1 MTAHQYPTYTLR
13 QTFDRL
19 PACAKHRYRALQQ
32 MRDDA
37 AALERSALGKI
48 QLLEGETSDLII
60 RLRSVDSAEV
70 DTVNSIRE
78 ELATLAG
85 DIGRIDQERVKRQG
99 LRANT
104 EQVLAYLN
112 EFVTTQLGLDR
123 AGADASGFRAVTVE
137 LDPSDREDPRSAL
150 LAVRN
155 EIATIKAE
163 IVALRHAPLPGPEIA
178 AKLTADIDRLAAL
191 GAPQMDFG
199 NGQVKLTFSDD
210 NRFAAPGAALAAPTG
225 SASRLVAWLF
235 RDELVAKVT
244 AGVDEI
250 VGVSLSERE
259 QRSGEL
265 QRRLL
270 LLDHREEALVVYL
283 LDQNVEVHRR
293 PGCSGLAL
301 LGIGIAYDT
310 PAESEPLP
318 IAAE

>member
-1 MTAHQYPTYTLR
+1 MTVHQYPTYTLR

-60 RLRSVDSAEV
+60 RLRSVDPAEV

-123 AGADASGFRAVTVE
+123 AGADASHFRPVVVE
-137 LDPSDREDPRSAL
+137 LDDAEREDPRSAL
-150 LAVRN
+150 QRTRA
-155 EIATIKAE
+155 EITAIRSE

-178 AKLTADIDRLAAL
+178 ARLTADIDRLAAL
-191 GAPQMDFG
+191 GAPQMDFS
-199 NGQVKLTFSDD
+199 NGQVRLSFADD
-210 NRFAAPGAALAAPTG
+210 NKYAAPGTALFAPTG

-235 RDELVAKVT
+235 RDELVARVT
-244 AGVDEI
+244 DGVDQI
-250 VGVSLSERE
+250 AGVSLSERE
-259 QRSGEL
+259 QRTNEL
-265 QRRLL
+265 QARLL
-270 LLDHREEALVVYL
+270 LLEHREEAIVVYL

-301 LGIGIAYDT
+301 LGVEVCYTT
-310 PAESEPLP
+310 PVESELQ
-318 IAAE
+318 AAE